1 MTVQSFQEI
10 DQAMAATLEQAD
22 VPSPLVRGWLWVI
35 LQTIIRSFFNVWLG
49 YRAIGFQPLEKEGGA
64 LILANHQSFLD
75 PLLIGIPLHRPI
87 SFLARET
94 LFHSPVLG
102 WILRN
107 THVMSI
113 NQEAAST
120 ASMRQTIRALQ
131 QGYLVGIFPE
141 GTRTENGLMNELKP
155 GFTAI
160 VRRAKHPIYPVGI
173 AGAYQALPMKS
184 GFLKPTRVRV
194 VFGKPITLAELEQF
208 SGRDQDAALIELV
221 RSRIAA
227 CCDAAEIWRKT
238 GKTPAIGEV

>member
-1 MTVQSFQEI
+1 MQSFQEI

-141 GTRTENGLMNELKP
+141 GTRVPP
-155 GFTAI
+155 GQKGQYNASGAMLAHR
-160 VRRAKHPIYPVGI
+160 VGCPVVPIAHN
-173 AGAYQALPMKS
+173 AGEFWARQA
-184 GFLKPTRVRV
+184 FLKWPGV
-194 VFGKPITLAELEQF
+194 IQ
-208 SGRDQDAALIELV
+208 I
-221 RSRIAA
+221 RIGPVI
-227 CCDAAEIWRKT
+227 DGSQYSAAEINHKAEEWIEAQMQEIT
-238 GKTPAIGEV
+238 QVGKVG